1 MLLLETEE
9 NLLKSIY
16 FIDRVVYPCVLLTS
30 YNLRFII
37 QEHFFTYDDS
47 KLFSLKLQVLWCW
60 RVNAQKYAKEIS
72 KTKIIV
78 KISLQLNI

>member
-1 MLLLETEE
+1 MLQLVTEE

-47 KLFSLKLQVLWCW
+47 KLFSLKLQSSLVLEGKCSEVCK
-60 RVNAQKYAKEIS
+60 RNQQNQNYS
-72 KTKIIV
+72 KDLTPT
-78 KISLQLNI
+78 